1 MHLKKEFGLRM
12 SGLALALV
20 TGLLTMATGGAC
32 AQNKIPR
39 PALLV
44 LNKAD
49 NTLVIVDPVT
59 LKVAGKVD
67 TGVAPHEVAVSA
79 DGKTAIV
86 TNYGADHK
94 GTTMSVIDVPT
105 MTEVGKV
112 TFPGLEGPHGIWV
125 VGDKAFFTNEG
136 DKSLGVFDFV
146 ANNIDLHL
154 VLGQKRPHMV
164 VLSKDGQRAFVSNIE
179 SNTVSVEERKKK
191 ITDWTGTNVKVGK
204 GPEGI
209 DLSPDQKEVWVAN
222 SGDGTV
228 SVIDVASK
236 KVTATI
242 DVKTQHS
249 NRLKF
254 TPDGKLVLIS
264 DLGTGELVIFDVAS
278 KKEVKRLPLG
288 KNAEGILI
296 QPDGARAF
304 VAVSADD
311 KIAVVDLKAL
321 EVTTTFATGKE
332 PDGMAWRN

>member
-1 MHLKKEFGLRM
+1 VHLEKAFLLKR
-12 SGLALALV
+12 SGLALAAA
-20 TGLLTMATGGAC
+20 TGLLAMATGPAC
-32 AQNKIPR
+32 AQNKTPQ

-49 NTLVIVDPVT
+49 NTLVIVDPAT

-67 TGVAPHEVAVSA
+67 TGVAPHEVAVSG

-86 TNYGADHK
+86 TNYGVDHK

-112 TFPGLEGPHGIWV
+112 TFPGLEGPHGVWI

-164 VLSKDGQRAFVSNIE
+164 VLSKDGQKAFVSNIE
-179 SNTVSVEERKKK
+179 SNTVSVEEMKKK

-209 DLSPDQKEVWVAN
+209 DLSPDEKELWVAN

-228 SVIDVASK
+228 SVIDLGSK

-264 DLGTGELVIFDVAS
+264 DLGTGDLVILDVAS

-311 KIAVVDLKAL
+311 KIAVVDLKTL
-321 EVTTTFATGKE
+321 QVTTTFATGKD